1 MFCSAFIFN
10 TGNSALD
17 EDDATLLSEG
27 KNLNNELQISSIRLD
42 YTWCFPMNLTNTSV
56 FCIR

>member
-1 MFCSAFIFN
+1 MICSAFIFN

-42 YTWCFPMNLTNTSV
+42 YTWCFPMNLTNSV
-56 FCIR
+56 LH